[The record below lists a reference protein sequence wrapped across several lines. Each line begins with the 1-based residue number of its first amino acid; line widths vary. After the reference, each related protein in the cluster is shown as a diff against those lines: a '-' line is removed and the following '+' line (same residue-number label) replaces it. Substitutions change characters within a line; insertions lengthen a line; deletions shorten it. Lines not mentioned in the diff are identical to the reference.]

1 MTSTMI
7 LDFSNVKETGNFRPK
22 HMPEG
27 DYRMKIESVIDD
39 KSKDGNPMW
48 VYTLALVSNPRA
60 TYGYYCLLN
69 NEKQMWKIRNL
80 FVAAGK
86 TVPKKRVKV
95 NPDMLVGVEI
105 GVSLVD
111 DEYEGKMKS
120 TIDGVFPASELT
132 ESSSSVMDDEEIEG
146 ELAEDDEVEP
156 TVDAATSTDD
166 ELELDD
172 L

>member
-1 MTSTMI
+1 MATTQI
-7 LDFSNVKETGNFRPK
+7 LDFSNVKEQGNFRPK

-48 VYTLALVSNPRA
+48 VYTLSLVSNPRA
-60 TYGYYCLLN
+60 TYGYYCLLS

-120 TIDGVFPASELT
+120 TIDGVFPASELADN
-132 ESSSSVMDDEEIEG
+132 SPDDVEIEG
-146 ELAEDDEVEP
+146 ELAEDDEEP
-156 TVDAATSTDD
+156 TVDAASTADD